1 MNVYSIISDIANG
14 LVSGLI
20 ALFNTIISG
29 ILSSVQSILT
39 AFGLM
44 VENPLQTWAYDVAY
58 NDNQIAIPLIFTVI
72 LGSSIFIL
80 LIFIDIFGI
89 EKDIDEG
96 LGGLMEL

>member
-1 MNVYSIISDIANG
+1 MNVNSIISDIANG
-14 LVSGLI
+14 IVNGLI

-39 AFGLM
+39 GFGLM
-44 VENPLQTWAYDVAY
+44 INNPLQTWAYDVAY
-58 NDNQIAIPLIFTVI
+58 GSNQLAIPLIFTVI

-80 LIFIDIFGI
+80 LVFIDIFGI

-96 LGGLMEL
+96 IGGLMEL